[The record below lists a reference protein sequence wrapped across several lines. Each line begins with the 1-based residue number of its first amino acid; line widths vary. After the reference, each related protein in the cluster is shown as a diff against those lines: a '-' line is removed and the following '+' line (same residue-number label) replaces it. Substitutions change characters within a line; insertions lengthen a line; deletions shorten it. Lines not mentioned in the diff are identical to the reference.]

1 MKGRI
6 ICVSLLFCVLFNQS
20 ALAKGK
26 VKKVPQK
33 PKIIGV
39 IGDYLANEN
48 NKHDYSSWPLHAMR
62 YQYIDNLVQAC
73 EGENVAFVMLTNT
86 SEQADKV
93 AKAVDA
99 IVLTGGDDD
108 PTGRRDKFEKAMVE
122 RMLAQKK
129 QVFGIC
135 RGMQMINYF
144 MGGEIIEM
152 QPDQKKRH
160 KSATYCRECNQT
172 KHSVILDEGSK
183 LANILG
189 KTEINVNTNHNFAV
203 GKMADGLVITGHSP
217 EDNIPEVMELKNYP
231 KFFLG
236 VQWHPEFLSTGDD
249 VTMLRAFCH
258 AVAVNK

>member
-1 MKGRI
+1 MKGKI
-6 ICVSLLFCVLFNQS
+6 ICLSLLLCALFNQS

-26 VKKVPQK
+26 VKKAPQK

-99 IVLTGGDDD
+99 VVLTGGDDD

-144 MGGEIIEM
+144 FGGEVIEM
-152 QPDQKKRH
+152 QPEQKKLH
-160 KSATYCRECNQT
+160 KTATYCRECNQT
-172 KHSVILDEGSK
+172 KHRVILDENSK
-183 LANILG
+183 LAKILG

-203 GKMADGLVITGHSP
+203 RRMADNFIVTGRSP
-217 EDNIPEVMELKNYP
+217 EDDIPEVMEMKNYP
-231 KFFLG
+231 KFFLT
-236 VQWHPEFLSTGDD
+236 VQWHPEFLSTDDD
-249 VTMLRAFCH
+249 VKMLRAFCH

>member
-1 MKGRI
+1 MKGKI
-6 ICVSLLFCVLFNQS
+6 ICLSLLLCALFNHS

-26 VKKVPQK
+26 VKKAPQK

-99 IVLTGGDDD
+99 VVLTGGDDD
-108 PTGRRDKFEKAMVE
+108 PTGRRDRFEKAMVE

-144 MGGEIIEM
+144 FGGEVIEM
-152 QPDQKKRH
+152 QPEQKKLH
-160 KSATYCRECNQT
+160 KTATYCRECNQT
-172 KHSVILDEGSK
+172 KHRVILDENSK
-183 LANILG
+183 LAKILG

-203 GKMADGLVITGHSP
+203 RRMADNFIVTGRSP
-217 EDNIPEVMELKNYP
+217 EDDIPEVMEMKNYP
-231 KFFLG
+231 KFFLT
-236 VQWHPEFLSTGDD
+236 VQWHPEFLSTDDD
-249 VTMLRAFCH
+249 VKMLRAFCH

>member
-1 MKGRI
+1 MKGKI
-6 ICVSLLFCVLFNQS
+6 ICLSLLLCALFNQS

-26 VKKVPQK
+26 VKKAPQK

-99 IVLTGGDDD
+99 VVLTGGDDD

-129 QVFGIC
+129 QIFGIC

-144 MGGEIIEM
+144 FGGEVIEM
-152 QPDQKKRH
+152 QPEQKKLH
-160 KSATYCRECNQT
+160 KTATYCRECNQT
-172 KHSVILDEGSK
+172 KHRVILDENSK
-183 LANILG
+183 LAKILG

-203 GKMADGLVITGHSP
+203 RRMADNFIVTGRSP
-217 EDNIPEVMELKNYP
+217 EDDIPEVMEMKNYP
-231 KFFLG
+231 KFFLT
-236 VQWHPEFLSTGDD
+236 VQWHPEFLSTDDD
-249 VTMLRAFCH
+249 VKMLRAFCH

>member
-6 ICVSLLFCVLFNQS
+6 ICLSLLLCALFNHS

-26 VKKVPQK
+26 VKKAPQK

-73 EGENVAFVMLTNT
+73 QGENVAFVMLTNT

-144 MGGEIIEM
+144 FGGEVIEM
-152 QPDQKKRH
+152 QPEQKKRH

-172 KHSVILDEGSK
+172 KHRVILDEHSK
-183 LANILG
+183 LAKILG

-203 GKMADGLVITGHSP
+203 RRMADNFIVTGRSP
-217 EDNIPEVMELKNYP
+217 DDDIPEVMEMKNYP
-231 KFFLG
+231 KFFLT
-236 VQWHPEFLSTGDD
+236 VQWHPEFLSTEDD
-249 VTMLRAFCH
+249 VKMLRAFCH

>member
-1 MKGRI
+1 MKGKI
-6 ICVSLLFCVLFNQS
+6 ICLSLLLCALFNQS

-26 VKKVPQK
+26 VKKAPQK

-99 IVLTGGDDD
+99 VVLTGGDDD
-108 PTGRRDKFEKAMVE
+108 PTGRRDRFEKAMVE

-144 MGGEIIEM
+144 FGGEVIEM
-152 QPDQKKRH
+152 QPEQKKLH
-160 KSATYCRECNQT
+160 KTATYCRECNQT
-172 KHSVILDEGSK
+172 KHRVILDENSK
-183 LANILG
+183 LAKILG

-203 GKMADGLVITGHSP
+203 RRMADNFIVTGRSP
-217 EDNIPEVMELKNYP
+217 EDDIPEVMEMKNYP
-231 KFFLG
+231 KFFLT
-236 VQWHPEFLSTGDD
+236 VQWHPEFLSTDDD
-249 VTMLRAFCH
+249 VKMLRAFCH